1 MNTVAVTG
9 SAAGL
14 GHVIASRLGAEG
26 HDLVLVDRDAAG
38 LGRAAEEIRND
49 HGVAVE
55 ALVGD
60 LSTTTGIES
69 LATDLQRY
77 EDLVALVNNAGGW
90 SPGAQYPV
98 AAEDAWMSTMTL
110 NLLAPM
116 VLTQRLWS
124 TLAHRSGAVINVGSS
139 GGIGYEP
146 YGSPEYGAAKAG
158 VRRFTAS
165 LGGRED
171 VRVMAIVPG
180 WIGLDRAR
188 AEFAQL
194 SKSDQQSRG
203 PLIPPS
209 TVADSVVRLLR
220 RGRAG
225 EIIEL
230 LG

>member
-9 SAAGL
+9 SASGL
-14 GHVIASRLGAEG
+14 GYVIASRLAAEG

-38 LGRAAEEIRND
+38 LVRAAEEVRND

-55 ALVGD
+55 TLIGD
-60 LSTTTGIES
+60 LSATTGIES
-69 LATDLQRY
+69 VATELQRL
-77 EDLVALVNNAGGW
+77 EDLIALVNNAGGW
-90 SPGAQYPV
+90 SPGAQYPL
-98 AAEDAWMSTMTL
+98 AAEDVWMSAMTL

-116 VLTQRLWS
+116 ALTQRLWS
-124 TLAHRSGAVINVGSS
+124 ALAYRSGAVINIGSS
-139 GGIGYEP
+139 GGIGDES

-165 LGGRED
+165 LGSRED

-180 WIGLDRAR
+180 WIGLERAR

-194 SKSDQQSRG
+194 SISEQQCRG
-203 PLIPPS
+203 PLIPP
-209 TVADSVVRLLR
+209 TDIADTAVRLLR

-225 EIIEL
+225 EVVEI